1 MHHRQKV
8 APGQKDQDTA
18 CHPMTYSMK
27 ILRLYVERN
36 LSAHAIIAKGFKQET
51 VMRILRLIDINEYK
65 LRQAAVGPRIS
76 KRSFG
81 SDRRYRISNLWAR
94 GD

>member
-1 MHHRQKV
+1 
-8 APGQKDQDTA
+8 
-18 CHPMTYSMK
+18 
-27 ILRLYVERN
+27 
-36 LSAHAIIAKGFKQET
+36 LSAHAIIAKGFEQET

-65 LRQAAVGPRIS
+65 RRQAAVGPRIS

-81 SDRRYRISNLWAR
+81 SDRRYPISNLWAR